1 MNIKQAVFAMEY
13 VIDWNST
20 QAGIRAGYSQRTAYA
35 QGSRL
40 LKDVEVQTEIARHK
54 ERQAERA
61 DVRIE
66 EIVSGL
72 KSIATDD
79 SAPAAARVSAWKA
92 LGEYKNMFASNTQEI
107 PRSVIELLDTLRL
120 RAAG

>member
-13 VIDWNST
+13 VVDWNST
-20 QAGIRAGYSQRTAYA
+20 QAAIRAGYSQRTAYA

-61 DVRIE
+61 DVTRLP
-66 EIVSGL
+66 VL
-72 KSIATDD
+72 K
-79 SAPAAARVSAWKA
+79 
-92 LGEYKNMFASNTQEI
+92 G
-107 PRSVIELLDTLRL
+107 PR
-120 RAAG
+120 